1 MKRNRG
7 RQAIELHNLNVTSG
21 LNPPFLDLLFSLFKL
36 INQRH
41 GLRKKYHQNSFIS
54 KTIETDP
61 LLRNLKGKHKIFCKT
76 VKQQQQI
83 FYHLCDEI
91 EKVWKVLWFVRKIK
105 YKEILTR
112 TRTKRIIY

>member
-1 MKRNRG
+1 MGHFTLLSLREREWKRRGEIYRNKKKPWRG
-7 RQAIELHNLNVTSG
+7 RQAIDLHNLKVTWG

-61 LLRNLKGKHKIFCKT
+61 LRNLTGKHKIFCKT
-76 VKQQQQI
+76 VKQQQQK
-83 FYHLCDEI
+83 FYHFCDEI
-91 EKVWKVLWFVRKIK
+91 EEV
-105 YKEILTR
+105 
-112 TRTKRIIY
+112 